1 MSREKKSV
9 LIKQD
14 TTRAL
19 IRIREITDNSL
30 ITDSGELAFYVIKP
44 TNISVLS
51 DATVGQHVYALMN
64 VLKGVAQLE
73 FLCLNSRENFE
84 ENKHSL
90 QARQEAEDVPQI
102 RELLFQDAAH
112 LDLIQIQMATAREF
126 LIAIRSET
134 GRLADA
140 GIETTLKEQGFRARR
155 ADRRDIRRILAVYFE
170 QDVTTERFDE
180 FDGERWIVV

>member
-1 MSREKKSV
+1 MNRKKV
-9 LIKQD
+9 QKKQD
-14 TTRAL
+14 ATRAL
-19 IRIREITDNSL
+19 MRVREITDNSL
-30 ITDSGELAFYVIKP
+30 VTENGELAFYVIRP

-84 ENKHSL
+84 GNKHFL
-90 QARQEAEDVPQI
+90 QARQEAEDIPQI

-112 LDLIQIQMATAREF
+112 LDRIQIQTATAREF
-126 LIAIRSET
+126 LIAVRAET

-155 ADRRDIRRILAVYFE
+155 ADRRDIQRILAVYFE
-170 QDVTTERFDE
+170 QDVTTERFDD
-180 FDGERWIVV
+180 FDGERWALQR